1 MSELDS
7 PKTGTTDESKDSSNV
22 INDVTASAPAAAVVS
37 ASVGDRGD
45 LAKDVT
51 GAVSNTNERSS
62 SLERKVAI
70 ERNFKNLPKIA
81 DIVGGIDQL
90 DLAKL
95 DVSVLIKLED
105 EYPGILLYAFTDVIG
120 TSTVIDF
127 ANWDSYKKPV
137 AGQKLLVNFRGNEA
151 ANMKIG
157 VADFMP
163 PAVRCVTIE
172 SEGVARTSKR
182 RIGLKGRNM
191 DGNGFYDEAGYMP
204 VFSGDTIIVGGV
216 VDAEKNI
223 DLNYEKPFLTKK
235 ADGSEVLDEESYAKY
250 AATLNQENG
259 EAKKDK
265 EFIDQ
270 AIKINPNLARRKGL
284 TEEEFNAIESR
295 NTSSGLSANIVKF
308 AIAVARDPYG
318 LGLRDASC
326 CWDWVNKIYKM
337 AGVAGGKYLT
347 KEAFPR
353 YTTKYPGKDCK
364 AGGGPGESYATEAQ
378 YDMISPGD
386 WIFYNNRNKA
396 DAHGNHSVLFIE
408 WIDKDKKLARVASG
422 SAGIPWHVHK
432 RPVDFNDMPMTYL
445 GKPYASVAVLPTVED
460 AIAGFYGSRGGQP
473 DSAIA

>member
-1 MSELDS
+1 MSKLNSSEI
-7 PKTGTTDESKDSSNV
+7 KTDETRESSNV
-22 INDVTASAPAAAVVS
+22 VNDAPVV
-37 ASVGDRGD
+37 VGDVLVEKRNDFAQYVTGD
-45 LAKDVT
+45 LT
-51 GAVSNTNERSS
+51 GVNEGET

-70 ERNFKNLPKIA
+70 EKNIKNLPKIA

-105 EYPGILLYAFTDVIG
+105 EYPGILLYAFTDVIVD
-120 TSTVIDF
+120 STVIDF

-137 AGQKLLVNFRGNEA
+137 AGQKILVNFRGNEV

-182 RIGLKGRNM
+182 RIGLKGRNI

-204 VFSGDTIIVGGV
+204 VFSGDTIIVGGL

-223 DLNYEKPFLTKK
+223 DLDYEKPFLTKK

-259 EAKKDK
+259 EARKDK

-270 AIKINPNLARRKGL
+270 AVKINPNLARRKGL
-284 TEEEFNAIESR
+284 TEEELDAIESR
-295 NTSSGLSANIVKF
+295 NISSGLSANIVKF
-308 AIAVARDPYG
+308 AIAVSRDPYG

-337 AGVAGGKYLT
+337 AGVTGGKYLT
-347 KEAFPR
+347 KDAFPR

-364 AGGGPGESYATEAQ
+364 AGGGPGKSYATEAQ

-386 WIFYNNRNKA
+386 WIFYNNRNNA
-396 DAHGNHSVLFIE
+396 DTHGNHSVLFIE
-408 WIDKDKKLARVASG
+408 WIDRDKKLARVASG

-445 GKPYASVAVLPTVED
+445 GKPYASVANLPNVDEVRKR
-460 AIAGFYGSRGGQP
+460 FYASMGGQP